1 MPISIR
7 VNEYLFM
14 SYVGLVASGYE
25 LSDKND
31 TEIMR
36 LVDDIRN
43 TSFKDS
49 AVEYFKKA
57 RSTNVINPYW
67 PYGSD
72 ISTACF
78 FIKGYKFNTFDDY
91 VAFIKNC
98 GFGGHEGWFWDW
110 IKKLPDV
117 LREIKENPGYWRLWK
132 RYQDIIQARLDDY
145 NRQIKNIESVVNKFT
160 KMPYSIE
167 FSPNLIQSP
176 GMADFVKQGDRT
188 VVITTYPIEISI
200 LHEFLHPFIAA
211 RRNMIASLLP
221 KVNLDKCFN
230 KEKMITYGYKWD
242 DSVES
247 KIHALEECFVR
258 GISIGISNMSRQEK
272 AQYCKWSCDSGF
284 LFVSEVLKAI
294 ETIDITEDN
303 LSDFIRQMMEGGNVG
318 N

>member
-31 TEIMR
+31 TEILR

-43 TSFKDS
+43 TNFKDS

-72 ISTACF
+72 ISAACF
-78 FIKGYKFNTFDDY
+78 FIKDYNFNTFDDY
-91 VAFIKNC
+91 VAFIKSC

-110 IKKLPDV
+110 IKELPDV
-117 LREIKENPGYWRLWK
+117 LRQIKENAGYSRLWK

-145 NRQIKNIESVVNKFT
+145 NRQIKIIESVINKFT
-160 KMPYSIE
+160 NMPYSIE
-167 FSPNLIQSP
+167 FSPNLLQLP

-188 VVITTYPIEISI
+188 VVITTYPTEISI
-200 LHEFLHPFIAA
+200 LHEFLHPFISVH
-211 RRNMIASLLP
+211 RGMISTLLSA
-221 KVNLDKCFN
+221 VNLDEWVN
-230 KEKMITYGYKWD
+230 TESMITYGYIWD
-242 DSVES
+242 DSEDS
-247 KIHALEECFVR
+247 KVHALEECLVR
-258 GISIGISNMSRQEK
+258 GISIGISNMSNQEK
-272 AQYCKWSCDSGF
+272 AQYCKWSYDSGF
-284 LFVSEVLKAI
+284 LIVNKILKAI
-294 ETIDITEDN
+294 DAMDITEDN
-303 LSDFIRQMMEGGNVG
+303 LEYFVLQMMESGCVN
-318 N
+318 

>member
-14 SYVGLVASGYE
+14 SYVGLVASSYE

-72 ISTACF
+72 ISAACF
-78 FIKGYKFNTFDDY
+78 FIKDYKFNTFDDY
-91 VAFIKNC
+91 VAFIKSC

-110 IKKLPDV
+110 IKELPDV
-117 LREIKENPGYWRLWK
+117 LRQIKENPGYSRLWK
-132 RYQDIIQARLDDY
+132 
-145 NRQIKNIESVVNKFT
+145 
-160 KMPYSIE
+160 
-167 FSPNLIQSP
+167 
-176 GMADFVKQGDRT
+176 
-188 VVITTYPIEISI
+188 
-200 LHEFLHPFIAA
+200 
-211 RRNMIASLLP
+211 
-221 KVNLDKCFN
+221 
-230 KEKMITYGYKWD
+230 
-242 DSVES
+242 S
-247 KIHALEECFVR
+247 K
-258 GISIGISNMSRQEK
+258 QEK

-284 LFVSEVLKAI
+284 LFVSEVLKAM
-294 ETIDITEDN
+294 DKMDVTEDN
-303 LSDFIRQMMEGGNVG
+303 LGDFIQQVMESECVK
-318 N
+318 